1 MDAIR
6 SLCTSI
12 PLSLSLA
19 LSSFFLPISH
29 SCVCLCVYRVP
40 HIHDSVL
47 GNILEAYGHTPL
59 VKLDKIAKAEGL
71 ECDLC
76 KCEQV
81 SRGECIVLRSGK

>member
-1 MDAIR
+1 MDAY
-6 SLCTSI
+6 
-12 PLSLSLA
+12 
-19 LSSFFLPISH
+19 
-29 SCVCLCVYRVP
+29 VYRVP

-76 KCEQV
+76 KCEQERCV
-81 SRGECIVLRSGK
+81 VLNRGEVLHVGWWLFGFVYIND